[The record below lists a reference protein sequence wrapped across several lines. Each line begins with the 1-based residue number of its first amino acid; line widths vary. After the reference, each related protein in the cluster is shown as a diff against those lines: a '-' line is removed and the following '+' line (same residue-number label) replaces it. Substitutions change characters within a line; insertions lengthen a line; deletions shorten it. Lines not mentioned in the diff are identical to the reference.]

1 MTTNF
6 WNVSLWIIRQ
16 AQKKLL
22 KFLRSIL
29 NRGVQRLRRGKHRS
43 RAEKTER
50 SAGLM
55 ANKIYSP
62 KINYEKKLE
71 KVMERLG
78 VADYDYDWT
87 RNDCCIEFY
96 YKGGTLE
103 DLARAVKRRTYDLQ
117 IWIQGMKQL
126 PPPVT
131 IPDYIR
137 ALGFEEV
144 PASVEDVKA
153 RFKSLAKKAHPD
165 GGGTQER
172 FIALQ
177 QAADQAIK
185 YVEGE

>member
-1 MTTNF
+1 
-6 WNVSLWIIRQ
+6 
-16 AQKKLL
+16 
-22 KFLRSIL
+22 
-29 NRGVQRLRRGKHRS
+29 
-43 RAEKTER
+43 
-50 SAGLM
+50 M

-78 VADYDYDWT
+78 VEDYNYDWS
-87 RNDCCIEFY
+87 RNDCYIEFY
-96 YKGGTLE
+96 YKCGLYRFEHSLEKAKETGRKIQYVSDLFAELVLTLE

-117 IWIQGMKQL
+117 VWIQGMKQL

-131 IPDYIR
+131 IPDCIR

-185 YVEGE
+185 YMEVTP